1 MITRYKVAALFANN
15 VHLMVNYSPANYFY
29 IMSLTVL
36 FHKENGVGFITLN
49 RPEKYNSFNRDMSMA
64 LQEYLDDCERD
75 EEIRCIYITGSG
87 KGFCAGQDLAEASD
101 PSNVDFERI
110 VREHYNPVIRRFR
123 NIEKP
128 VIAAV
133 NGVAAGA
140 GANLALACDIVLATT
155 SASFIQA
162 FSKIGLIPDSAGTF
176 FLPRLIGM
184 QRAAALMMTAD
195 KVTGEEAAAMGMVYK
210 CFPDERFEAESK
222 KMAFYLAQM
231 PTKGIGLTKRLL
243 NHTYDNTLEEQL
255 EMEKDI
261 QVQAGQTEDFKEGV
275 LAFLEK
281 RKPAF
286 KGK

>member
-1 MITRYKVAALFANN
+1 MRRWIVCKYNRSVMAKSVLEQ
-15 VHLMVNYSPANYFY
+15 YFY
-29 IMSLTVL
+29 PMSVSVL
-36 FHKENGVGFITLN
+36 FQKENGVGYITLN
-49 RPEKYNSFNRDMSMA
+49 RPDKYNSFNREMSMC
-64 LQEYLDDCERD
+64 LQEYLDDCEKD
-75 EEIRCIYITGSG
+75 DEIRCIYITGAG

-101 PSNVDFERI
+101 PSNVDFEKI

-128 VIAAV
+128 IIAAV

-140 GANLALACDIVLATT
+140 GANIALACDIVLATT

-176 FLPRLIGM
+176 FLPRLVGM
-184 QRAAALMMTAD
+184 QRAAALMMTGDRVSA
-195 KVTGEEAAAMGMVYK
+195 EEAAAMGMIYK
-210 CFPDERFEAESK
+210 CYPDDSFEAESK
-222 KMAFYLAQM
+222 KMAQYLAQM
-231 PTKGIGLTKRLL
+231 PTRGIGLTKRLL
-243 NHTYDNTLEEQL
+243 NHTYGNTLEEQL

-275 LAFLEK
+275 MAFLEK
-281 RKPAF
+281 RKPVF